1 MSSTTLASS
10 ISGLSYPPSLAILV
24 ITYMHSYRKDE
35 YQKHGTCSGLSEY
48 EYFSKVL
55 KLFDQLP
62 PLGNVFQNAGVVPDN
77 KRGYAVS
84 MWGSKV

>member
-1 MSSTTLASS
+1 
-10 ISGLSYPPSLAILV
+10 
-24 ITYMHSYRKDE
+24 MHSYRKDE
-35 YQKHGTCSGLSEY
+35 YLKHGTCSGLSEY